1 MRNYGPNVGT
11 KADYAQMVEH
21 VDRRVSEIMR
31 SLEQHGLA
39 AETLVVFMDDN
50 GGERLSN
57 NAPLAGGKGT
67 LWDGGIRVPC
77 VIRWPGVVQ
86 PGTVSHQATMTMD
99 LTAMILSAC
108 GVSPPADRKLDGE
121 DLMPIF
127 AGKAPERSGTLFWR
141 IRHPA
146 APNSQKAVRRGK
158 WKFLTDERV
167 GLLFDLEADPGET
180 HDLAADNPKIVGELK
195 KTLAEWEKTVPPPR
209 ALSPLR

>member
-1 MRNYGPNVGT
+1 
-11 KADYAQMVEH
+11 MVEH

-127 AGKAPERSGTLFWR
+127 AGKAPERDAPCSGGSVIRRPR
-141 IRHPA
+141 IRRKRCA
-146 APNSQKAVRRGK
+146 VGSGNS
-158 WKFLTDERV
+158 
-167 GLLFDLEADPGET
+167 
-180 HDLAADNPKIVGELK
+180 
-195 KTLAEWEKTVPPPR
+195 
-209 ALSPLR
+209 